1 MSILTIMT
9 TSTIIKSNKIK
20 KGGDFMKAIS
30 LADAKA
36 KLSQVVI
43 DAEYKK
49 ERTVISK
56 HNRPAAVV
64 IGYEEYRKL
73 EMLEDMYES
82 RLLEASLKKGKF
94 VSFEDA
100 AKRLKIE
107 L

>member
-1 MSILTIMT
+1 
-9 TSTIIKSNKIK
+9 
-20 KGGDFMKAIS
+20 MKAMS

-36 KLSQVVI
+36 KLSRVVT

-49 ERTVISK
+49 ERIVISK

-73 EMLEDMYES
+73 ETLEDMYES
-82 RLLEASLKKGKF
+82 MLLEESLKKGKF
-94 VSFEDA
+94 VSLEDT

>member
-1 MSILTIMT
+1 
-9 TSTIIKSNKIK
+9 
-20 KGGDFMKAIS
+20 MKAIS

-36 KLSQVVI
+36 KLSQVVT
-43 DAEYKK
+43 DAEYKR
-49 ERTVISK
+49 ERTLISK

-82 RLLEASLKKGKF
+82 RLLEESLRKGKF

>member
-1 MSILTIMT
+1 
-9 TSTIIKSNKIK
+9 
-20 KGGDFMKAIS
+20 MKAMS
-30 LADAKA
+30 LADVKA
-36 KLSQVVI
+36 KLSQVVT

-73 EMLEDMYES
+73 ETLEDMYES
-82 RLLEASLKKGKF
+82 RLLEESLKKGKF
-94 VSFEDA
+94 VSLEDA